1 MYLNK
6 VYPGIVYNSKKTE
19 KKNNDQKNVL
29 FIEYTHILHSLKVII
44 CIHIFCIYIFD
55 MENWA

>member
-19 KKNNDQKNVL
+19 KKHNDQKNVL
-29 FIEYTHILHSLKVII
+29 F
-44 CIHIFCIYIFD
+44 
-55 MENWA
+55 M